1 LPQNIKWINAIVLIT
16 MAILTIFAISPW
28 NAWRGEPTSHGYG
41 WNRFSYFTVQSNF
54 IATATYIIAAWAIV
68 SRKQLGTWFRYL
80 RGAAVLYMIVTGA
93 VYALL
98 LQHTEVN
105 PNPGHFNWNNFILH
119 QCGPFFITVWWLLW
133 PSKLPITSRES
144 FLWLIFPILWT
155 IYTFIRAS
163 FTHWYPYPFLDPDQ
177 AGGIYGVSL
186 YIIVIAIGF
195 LILSQLLAW
204 ISRARANDHT
214 LY

>member
-1 LPQNIKWINAIVLIT
+1 
-16 MAILTIFAISPW
+16 
-28 NAWRGEPTSHGYG
+28 
-41 WNRFSYFTVQSNF
+41 
-54 IATATYIIAAWAIV
+54 
-68 SRKQLGTWFRYL
+68 
-80 RGAAVLYMIVTGA
+80 MIVTGA
-93 VYALL
+93 VYASL

-105 PNPGHFNWNNFILH
+105 RNPGHFNWKNFILH
-119 QCGPFFITVWWLLW
+119 QFGPFFITVWWLLW

-155 IYTFIRAS
+155 IYTFFRAS

-177 AGGIYGVSL
+177 VGGIYGVSL